1 MLNVNMLSVVMLKV
15 VILNVVMLGAVA
27 HLKDT
32 WRKTL
37 FIVGPYFQP
46 YADG

>member
-1 MLNVNMLSVVMLKV
+1 MLNVSMLSVVMLKV
-15 VILNVVMLGAVA
+15 VFLNIAMLGAVA
-27 HLKDT
+27 PLEDT

-46 YADG
+46 YDDD